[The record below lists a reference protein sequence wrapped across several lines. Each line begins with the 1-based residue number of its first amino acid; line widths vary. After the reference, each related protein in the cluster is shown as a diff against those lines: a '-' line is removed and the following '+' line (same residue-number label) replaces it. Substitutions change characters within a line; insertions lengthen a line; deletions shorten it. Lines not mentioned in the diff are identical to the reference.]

1 VQQGCGAVA
10 VVVHLP
16 HIGEHR
22 AVAVANPLGGRV
34 RVDLANVAKSLDRAA
49 AAAADQLSG

>member
-1 VQQGCGAVA
+1 MQQGCGAVA